1 MKNLII
7 HLCFVVSI
15 HTIYT
20 PLAEAQDQVSEDSA
34 VIIMYHRFGEN
45 DFPSTNVK
53 LEKFEQHIEELNK
66 EKYNIVSLKTIT
78 EAFKNSLKL
87 PPRTIAITIDDGYIS
102 SYTEAWPRL
111 KKAGIPFTIF
121 ISTGSIDEQNK
132 RYLTWE
138 NIRELDA
145 EPLVDIGHHGHAHA
159 HMTNI
164 TPSEAL
170 TDIAAADEIFERELG
185 YIPNIFAFPYGEYSE
200 NLLKTIKVKN
210 YHAALAQYS
219 SVANSNSNLMALPRF
234 SLNEKYSN
242 IERFKLIVNSRAL
255 SVKDVKPRSPILE
268 INPPA
273 IGFTVDSNIDNLEA
287 LNCFP
292 SHMNIPAGI
301 NRIEK
306 NKIEVR
312 FDKPFPSGRHR
323 VNCTMP
329 AFDGRWY
336 WYGMPF
342 FNLGSN

>member
-1 MKNLII
+1 
-7 HLCFVVSI
+7 
-15 HTIYT
+15 
-20 PLAEAQDQVSEDSA
+20 
-34 VIIMYHRFGEN
+34 
-45 DFPSTNVK
+45 
-53 LEKFEQHIEELNK
+53 
-66 EKYNIVSLKTIT
+66 
-78 EAFKNSLKL
+78 
-87 PPRTIAITIDDGYIS
+87 
-102 SYTEAWPRL
+102 
-111 KKAGIPFTIF
+111 
-121 ISTGSIDEQNK
+121 
-132 RYLTWE
+132 
-138 NIRELDA
+138 
-145 EPLVDIGHHGHAHA
+145 
-159 HMTNI
+159 
-164 TPSEAL
+164 
-170 TDIAAADEIFERELG
+170 
-185 YIPNIFAFPYGEYSE
+185 
-200 NLLKTIKVKN
+200 
-210 YHAALAQYS
+210 
-219 SVANSNSNLMALPRF
+219 MALPRF

>member
-1 MKNLII
+1 LKNLII
-7 HLCFVVSI
+7 HLCFIVSI

-121 ISTGSIDEQNK
+121 ISTGSIDKQNK
-132 RYLTWE
+132 RYITWE

-219 SVANSNSNLMALPRF
+219 KIGRASCR
-234 SLNEKYSN
+234 
-242 IERFKLIVNSRAL
+242 ERV
-255 SVKDVKPRSPILE
+255 
-268 INPPA
+268 
-273 IGFTVDSNIDNLEA
+273 
-287 LNCFP
+287 
-292 SHMNIPAGI
+292 
-301 NRIEK
+301 
-306 NKIEVR
+306 
-312 FDKPFPSGRHR
+312 
-323 VNCTMP
+323 
-329 AFDGRWY
+329 
-336 WYGMPF
+336 
-342 FNLGSN
+342 